1 MLCELTRGKTQS
13 LMTITMIKKYSE
25 LTHLYTF
32 EDRLEYLFLPG
43 IVGESTFGFDRYIN
57 QKFYTSKEWKD
68 IREYVIVRDE
78 GCDLGVSGYE
88 INGALVIHH
97 INPMESDDIVH
108 GESWILD
115 PEYLITTTKDTHNA
129 IHYGNRSIIK
139 KKYVERFP
147 GDTKLW

>member
-1 MLCELTRGKTQS
+1 
-13 LMTITMIKKYSE
+13 MIKTYSE
-25 LTHLYTF
+25 LTRFYTF

-43 IVGESTFGFDRYIN
+43 MVGESTFGFDRYIN

-68 IREYVIVRDE
+68 IRHYVIVRDE
-78 GCDLGVSGYE
+78 GCDLGIPGYE
-88 INGALVIHH
+88 INGSVVIHH
-97 INPMESDDIVH
+97 INPMASDDIVH

-129 IHYGNRSIIK
+129 IHYGNRSIIRP
-139 KKYVERFP
+139 KYVERFP